1 MKVWVEQDLCI
12 GCGVCNSM
20 APDIFELNDEGKAY
34 VVDGADFSSADIDEI
49 ISSCPVEAIKKE
61 D

>member
-1 MKVWVEQDLCI
+1 MKVWVEEDLCI
-12 GCGVCNSM
+12 GCGVCSSM
-20 APDIFELNDEGKAY
+20 APDIFELNDEGKAF
-34 VVDGADFSSADIDEI
+34 VVEGADFSSVDIDEI